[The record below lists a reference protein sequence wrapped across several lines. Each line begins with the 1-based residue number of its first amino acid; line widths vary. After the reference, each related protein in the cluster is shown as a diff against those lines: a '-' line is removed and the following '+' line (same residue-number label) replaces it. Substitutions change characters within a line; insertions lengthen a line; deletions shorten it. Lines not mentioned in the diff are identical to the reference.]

1 MIKPVDGGI
10 SGRYNRVNKNRKG
23 TKNMKKFIAVL
34 LTLTLTMAL
43 GMPAFATS
51 ESAASSDAQTEN
63 PAVTEEEIL
72 DIMQS
77 EEMKNILEEEG
88 VSSEEVEEEIENGDY
103 IVFEDREELEEYYS
117 EEEIEAL
124 RKELALMPLE
134 EVWQSFLSGM
144 TCLVLLPAV
153 PVMLIVPVFGWVTSA
168 AVLVSPFLLI
178 STPFQFI
185 IACFKAIDVYINF
198 DPYEYYYG

>member
-1 MIKPVDGGI
+1 
-10 SGRYNRVNKNRKG
+10 
-23 TKNMKKFIAVL
+23 MKKFIAVL
-34 LTLTLTMAL
+34 LTLAITMAL

-51 ESAASSDAQTEN
+51 ESATPSDAQTEN
-63 PAVTEEEIL
+63 PAVTKEEISDVL
-72 DIMQS
+72 QS
-77 EEMKNILEEEG
+77 EEMKDILEEEG
-88 VSSEEVEEEIENGDY
+88 VSPEEVEEEIENGDY
-103 IVFEDREELEEYYS
+103 IVIEDEEELEEYYS

-134 EVWQSFLSGM
+134 EVWQSFLSGI

-168 AVLVSPFLLI
+168 AVLVSPLLLI

-185 IACFKAIDVYINF
+185 IACFEAIDIYINF